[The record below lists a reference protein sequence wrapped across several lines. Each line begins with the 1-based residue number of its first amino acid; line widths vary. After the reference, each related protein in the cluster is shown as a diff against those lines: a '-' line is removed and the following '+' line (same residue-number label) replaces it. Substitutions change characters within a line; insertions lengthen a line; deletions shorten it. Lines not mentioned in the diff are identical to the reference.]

1 MSDKTPPFTVIQGG
15 LAKPAA
21 KVTGEISSPD
31 KPPGDLSTQER
42 RVWDYICARL
52 REAGIDHTTFGLA
65 GMIVAKTY
73 IRWVQ
78 AEAKLEQV
86 MADNGGS
93 YLTTTPNGYEQ
104 PHQIFYAARD
114 LKKEL
119 LAWLPECA
127 LTIPSLATIR
137 AKAGDQSQQDDLF
150 ADLVNHAAN
159 RPSVSSG

>member
-1 MSDKTPPFTVIQGG
+1 MDDSKPPFNVIEGGFGKAPKSTV
-15 LAKPAA
+15 
-21 KVTGEISSPD
+21 GEIQSPD
-31 KPPGDLSTQER
+31 KPPGDLNTQER
-42 RVWDYICARL
+42 RVWEYICGQL
-52 REAGIDHTTFGLA
+52 RAAGIDHTTFGLA
-65 GMIVAKTY
+65 AMIVCKTY

-86 MADNGGS
+86 MAANNGS

-137 AKAGDQSQQDDLF
+137 AKTGDQSQQDDLF
-150 ADLVNHAAN
+150 ADLVFHAKSH
-159 RPSVSSG
+159 PSALSH